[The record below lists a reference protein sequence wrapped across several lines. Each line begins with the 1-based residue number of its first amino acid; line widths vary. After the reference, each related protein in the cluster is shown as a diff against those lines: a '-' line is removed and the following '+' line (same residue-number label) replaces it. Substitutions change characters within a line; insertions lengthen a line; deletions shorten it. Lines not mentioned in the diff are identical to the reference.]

1 MKEAKGRS
9 YKVIL
14 TNEGQVLKQLRLKSK
29 LSMREAGVRVG
40 VSDSYI
46 SLIENGRTDPPRTDS
61 LARFLKVYGGISEKY
76 FYELVREFKA
86 EKTDVEIIVA
96 VVAKL
101 SVSDQRLIRM
111 IAEELAGRS

>member
-14 TNEGQVLKQLRLKSK
+14 TNEGQVLKQLRLKHK
-29 LSMREAGVRVG
+29 LSMREAGIRVG

-46 SLIENGRTDPPRTDS
+46 SLIENGRTDPPRADS

-76 FYELVREFKA
+76 FYELVREYKA
-86 EKTDVEIIVA
+86 EKTDREIITAIVE
-96 VVAKL
+96 KL
-101 SVSDQRLIRM
+101 SVSDQRLVRM
-111 IAEELAGRS
+111 IVEELAARS